1 MYYRNRYDRTGE
13 CSTMGENAETLFKK
27 LLVKLGDVDEARI
40 DGQLTHID
48 FILKRNDKP
57 ALKYEVKSR
66 KKVRR
71 SDLGVTD
78 DTIWVEFSNV
88 MGDRGWLYGKADY
101 MAFERELDFVIVERS
116 ALVKMAEEKCK
127 LFPLVRFS
135 EEALYRGYQRKG
147 RNDLLSMVRMSDIID
162 VAEEIWP
169 KDLK

>member
-1 MYYRNRYDRTGE
+1 
-13 CSTMGENAETLFKK
+13 
-27 LLVKLGDVDEARI
+27 
-40 DGQLTHID
+40 
-48 FILKRNDKP
+48 
-57 ALKYEVKSR
+57 
-66 KKVRR
+66 
-71 SDLGVTD
+71 
-78 DTIWVEFSNV
+78 
-88 MGDRGWLYGKADY
+88 

-147 RNDLLSMVRMSDIID
+147 RSDLLSMVRMSDIID